1 MIAFQIV
8 NNISTDT
15 FGGGAEMFA
24 LRLALKLSED
34 LESHVISVWHYGT
47 EKERQII
54 ESLHENVKIHFLF
67 NALPRKRF
75 NFFFLHRKLQEIFTS
90 FPPSVVNSHSVL
102 PDVINV
108 FIKVFINRKVK
119 VVRTMHT
126 DKNWVSDL
134 YLEEWILNIFS
145 ILFDSEVAIS
155 QATKNRLDKRFIAKL
170 ISRQSTFIPNGISE
184 EVMDYLKENPTLAK
198 KDDHFKLVTVGRLTE
213 QKGYKYLIEA
223 MKILADYD
231 SVDDK
236 KFSLLILGEGHLKN
250 ELIELTAKLGLT
262 KNIHFLGFRQD
273 ALQIVASSDLFVS
286 TSLWEGIPT
295 VLLEAMA
302 LCVPI
307 IATNI
312 PGTRE
317 IIIDQQTGILVQPKK
332 PEQLA
337 RAIIKFMSDPEA
349 SGSLV
354 KNSNLY
360 VRDFSMLK
368 IKEKYLGIYRS

>member
-24 LRLALKLSED
+24 LRLALKLSDD

-47 EKERQII
+47 EKEREII
-54 ESLHENVKIHFLF
+54 ESLHKNVKIHFLF
-67 NALPRKRF
+67 NALPLKRF
-75 NFFFLHRKLQEIFTS
+75 NFFSLHRKLQEIFTS

-126 DKNWVSDL
+126 DKNWVSKS

-145 ILFDSEVAIS
+145 IVFDSEVAIS

-170 ISRQSTFIPNGISE
+170 ISRQSAFIPNGISE
-184 EVMDYLKENPTLAK
+184 EVMDYMKENPTLAK
-198 KDDHFKLVTVGRLTE
+198 EDDYFKMVTVGRLTE

-223 MKILADYD
+223 MKILADYNGL
-231 SVDDK
+231 DDK

-262 KNIHFLGFRQD
+262 ENIHFLGFRQD

-317 IIIDQQTGILVQPKK
+317 IIIDQKTGILVQPKK